1 MDPVT
6 ATLLGS
12 LATGAAG
19 VLGQH
24 TANRTNIRLARE
36 QMAFQERMSNTA
48 AQRSAADYA
57 AAGLN
62 PALAFDRPASS
73 PGGTAATV
81 QDPLQVGISNVRDT
95 MRAKAELKQF
105 QEQTRKTT
113 WEADKAA
120 QDAELSAIATRIA
133 KNTEEER
140 TKTEISNLRQ
150 MRALQP
156 HDLRLREAEAL
167 IRESQRPDRFGEK
180 YVSRFGSIMG
190 LLTGSAPVYQRE
202 SPREQ
207 ERYEAAGYDPPGSR
221 LRVPLPRFRP

>member
-1 MDPVT
+1 MDP
-6 ATLLGS
+6 ATMYFVS
-12 LATGAAG
+12 ALATGAAG
-19 VLGQH
+19 ALGQSS
-24 TANRTNIRLARE
+24 ANRTNVRLARE
-36 QMAFQERMSNTA
+36 QMAFQERMSSTA

-81 QDPLQVGISNVRDT
+81 QDPLQVGVANVRDS
-95 MRAKAELKQF
+95 MRARAELKQF
-105 QEQTRKTT
+105 QEQTRKTS

-120 QDAELSAIATRIA
+120 QEAQLAAHNTRMAI
-133 KNTEEER
+133 NTESER
-140 TKTEISNLRQ
+140 FKTEMAQLRQ